1 MDISVYLQIQQFVI
15 NNIQDFDKGLE
26 AALNKFNTERSETV
40 RSIVA
45 QEYQKFIKNNFRSS
59 HSGEN
64 RRKLYREFVAGIQEE
79 NFEPGIITNLAIRD
93 KTSPALAAR
102 IILEEYLK
110 DIDPEAEPSDRR
122 NIDPALRLR
131 VSELL
136 KNHALIQDRDLAH
149 EILIAKVK
157 DHSYGPIAEAI
168 KHSIGEEHEQKIK
181 DKLQALNIPFSDE
194 HVLRSRGYDKTPDVK
209 LDVPIAVGG
218 KVINWI
224 ESKALF
230 GDRESHE
237 GYLRDQFWSYWN
249 RFGSGLVIYWFGY
262 IKQLDS
268 NREAGIV
275 LLDHFP
281 TDVTFYDPSKISKN
295 SLLKQNISDR
305 TSVTDLIQSSDRSRL
320 TGPSALP
327 DQPSLTE
334 LVSPAETFSD
344 SLSKLS
350 LTDRN

>member
-1 MDISVYLQIQQFVI
+1 MDISVYRQIQEFVQQ
-15 NNIQDFDKGLE
+15 NIQDFDKGLE
-26 AALNKFNTERSETV
+26 ASLKKFDKERVETV
-40 RSIVA
+40 RSIVS
-45 QEYQKFIKNNFRSS
+45 QEYQKFIKNNFKFS

-64 RRKLYREFVAGIQEE
+64 RRKLYRDFVAGIQDEDYQ
-79 NFEPGIITNLAIRD
+79 PGIIGTLAIRD

-110 DIDPEAEPSDRR
+110 DISPDEEPLDRR

-131 VSELL
+131 VNQLL
-136 KNHALIQDRDLAH
+136 KNHALIDDRDLAH
-149 EILIAKVK
+149 EILISKVK

-168 KHSIGEEHEQKIK
+168 KHSIGEEHEQNIK
-181 DKLQALNIPFSDE
+181 DQLRALNIPFSDE

-275 LLDHFP
+275 LTDHFP
-281 TDVTFYDPSKISKN
+281 TDITFYDPKKIAKGPP
-295 SLLKQNISDR
+295 SLKESRDR
-305 TSVTDLIQSSDRSRL
+305 SSVTDLVATRRD
-320 TGPSALP
+320 A
-327 DQPSLTE
+327 
-334 LVSPAETFSD
+334 FSD
-344 SLSKLS
+344 SLSKLK
-350 LTDRN
+350 LKETDNENITK